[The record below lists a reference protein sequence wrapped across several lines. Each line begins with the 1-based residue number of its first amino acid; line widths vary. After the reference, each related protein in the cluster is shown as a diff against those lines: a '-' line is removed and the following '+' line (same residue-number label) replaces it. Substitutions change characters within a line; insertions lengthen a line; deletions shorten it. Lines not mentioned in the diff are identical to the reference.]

1 MKFKVYEVDARMT
14 GTGKELKKLVL
25 QGEGKQY
32 PDKNVTMW
40 SDHPLFESIT
50 PGQEIEA
57 ELKVEDSQ
65 TPNPKGGFY
74 KNKTLLKPGQSAPAP
89 LPQGTGDTARLENA
103 INLKLIP
110 AITRIE
116 AALDRLQA
124 ITGFVAGDAP
134 EPKPIKAEWDG
145 QMPNFGEDEDV
156 TKNSP
161 F

>member
-1 MKFKVYEVDARMT
+1 MTKFKVYEVDARMT

-40 SDHPLFESIT
+40 SDHPLFNEIA

-57 ELKVEDSQ
+57 ELLVEESK

-89 LPQGTGDTARLENA
+89 LPAGTGDNARLENA

-116 AALDRLQA
+116 AALDRLEKV
-124 ITGFVAGDAP
+124 TGFLAGD
-134 EPKPIKAEWDG
+134 EPKKPALEDFEPRFPDG
-145 QMPNFGEDEDV
+145 
-156 TKNSP
+156 SP